1 MKETYIFFSLSLNV
15 FNNNT
20 YFSLKGINPPFFS
33 RKAQV
38 EDEAQTINKN
48 FTFKIMSI
56 FLEYKT
62 KSMNHVTSS
71 KVK

>member
-1 MKETYIFFSLSLNV
+1 MKETYIFLSLSLHV

-20 YFSLKGINPPFFS
+20 SFSLEGINSLIFS

-38 EDEAQTINKN
+38 EDEAQVINKN

-62 KSMNHVTSS
+62 KSMNHGM
-71 KVK
+71 